1 MTTTAA
7 REPRAELRTLRLC
20 TGVVGA
26 STLAATVATSFV
38 VTQPDRLGTPTSPWV
53 LTAIAILLP
62 LLAAGSAPW
71 SDLPTLRWLNALVV
85 VEYGVLL
92 LVLALA
98 AASGRVS
105 DGEVPWVLTF
115 TAAPVAA
122 ALVAWG
128 RRAAWLV
135 LLAATAAIQLLRVLV
150 GHDTLSA
157 LASDVQAF
165 FASLALVLLFG
176 TLVAASRDFD
186 RSTRVAYA
194 RASHRSAEDARAGVR
209 RRLQALVHDELLA
222 TLVLAARD
230 VPALRTAVAAQAA
243 RTRRLLRDLHEPEA
257 AARVP
262 VDDLVRQAR
271 DTAAQECPA
280 ARVGLIDSR
289 RTGSA
294 AASVGLD
301 VAEALTGALRQ
312 ALVNSRTHAGPQAT
326 ISVEMAI
333 SDDDVRIRVADDG
346 VGFDPARVSPR
357 RMGISTSIVGRVRGV
372 PGGEARVESRPGSG
386 TRVTLA
392 WTRGRPAEEPSAPA
406 VDTGIL
412 PAEDRRVRTGILV
425 TIAVFWAAQ
434 AVLAGIAGAAA
445 GDPAVAGLAIVGV
458 GAAFLAIGWRSLA
471 RPTPARAWVV
481 VAIVVATTALSLVPI
496 PRDEHRYGD
505 TWYVAACGFVL
516 LALAVRGRPGVAV
529 LGGLVAVVLSLSG
542 AYLWPNDVA
551 DVLASTTRHLV
562 ILAIGVLL
570 VLGTART
577 QARTTALRAEE
588 LAAVRAQVFREA
600 AARELRERSRALEE
614 VIGRMLERLESG
626 AELTEHERRE
636 CAALDGR
643 LRDQYRG
650 GRISRPPMIEAAMA
664 ARRRGVDV
672 VLLDDASDRVLS
684 ETELDAI
691 AHWLASR
698 LDAVPEGRFTGRIL
712 PHGRDGLA
720 SAVTGDEVAELP
732 RTP

>member
-1 MTTTAA
+1 MTETAA

-38 VTQPDRLGTPTSPWV
+38 VTQPDRLGTPASPWV
-53 LTAIAILLP
+53 LTAVAILLP

-71 SDLPTLRWLNALVV
+71 SDLTTLRWLNALVV

-105 DGEVPWVLTF
+105 GGEVPWVLTF

-128 RRAAWLV
+128 PRAAWLV
-135 LLAATAAIQLLRVLV
+135 LVAATGAVQVLRVLV

-186 RSTRVAYA
+186 RSTKVAYA

-230 VPALRTAVAAQAA
+230 VPALRSAVAAHAA
-243 RTRRLLRDLHEPEA
+243 RTRQLLRDLHEPEA
-257 AARVP
+257 AVRVP
-262 VDDLVRQAR
+262 VDVLVRQVR
-271 DTAAQECPA
+271 DTATQEAPA
-280 ARVGLIDSR
+280 ARIGLTDARSA
-289 RTGSA
+289 SAA
-294 AASVGLD
+294 AASVGFD

-312 ALVNSRTHAGPQAT
+312 ALVNSRRHAGPEAT
-326 ISVEMAI
+326 TSVELAI
-333 SDDDVRIRVADDG
+333 RDNDVRIVVADDG
-346 VGFDPARVSPR
+346 VGFDPARVSSR
-357 RMGISTSIVGRVRGV
+357 RMGISSSIVGQVRGV
-372 PGGEARVESRPGSG
+372 PGGDARVESRPGAG
-386 TRVTLA
+386 TRVVLT
-392 WTRGRPAEEPSAPA
+392 WTRGRTVEEAPDPTDDA
-406 VDTGIL
+406 GIL
-412 PAEDRRVRTGILV
+412 PPGDRRVRIGILV
-425 TIAVFWAAQ
+425 AIATFWTAQ
-434 AVLAGIAGAAA
+434 AVLAGIAGVAA
-445 GDPAVAGLAIVGV
+445 GGPWVAGPAICGV
-458 GAAFLAIGWRSLA
+458 GAAFAAIGWRSLA
-471 RPTPARAWVV
+471 RPTPARAWLV
-481 VAIVVATTALSLVPI
+481 VAIVVATTALSLVPV

-529 LGGLVAVVLSLSG
+529 LGGLAAVMLSLSG
-542 AYLWPNDVA
+542 VYLWPNDVG

-588 LAAVRAQVFREA
+588 LAAVRAQVFRAA
-600 AARELRERSRALEE
+600 AARELRERSWALEE
-614 VIGRMLERLESG
+614 VIGRMLERLASG

-691 AHWLASR
+691 ARWLADR

-712 PHGRDGLA
+712 PRGRDGLA
-720 SAVTGDEVAELP
+720 SAVTGDEVAELQG
-732 RTP
+732 TP